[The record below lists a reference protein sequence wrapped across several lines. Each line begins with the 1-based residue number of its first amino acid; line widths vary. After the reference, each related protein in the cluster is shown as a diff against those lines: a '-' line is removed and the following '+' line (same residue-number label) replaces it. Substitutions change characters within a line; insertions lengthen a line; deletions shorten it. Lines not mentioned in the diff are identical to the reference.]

1 MVRPGISLRG
11 RALRLLTQR
20 EQSRQELGRKLA
32 PHAESPE
39 QLESVIDRLQQEGWL
54 SEERF
59 AESLARRRSA
69 RFGLRRIEQEL
80 QTHRL
85 DPQVSAPVLAALR
98 ATERER
104 ALDAWTRRFGVV
116 AQDPTERARQQRFLA
131 QRGFT
136 SDAIQWVIRQRGDR
150 HDDA

>member
-1 MVRPGISLRG
+1 MGRPALSLRG

-20 EQSRQELGRKLA
+20 EQSRLELYRKLT

-39 QLESVIDRLQQEGWL
+39 QLESVLDRLQQEGWL

-59 AESLARRRSA
+59 AESLVRRRSA

-85 DPQVSAPVLAALR
+85 DPQVSAPVLATLR
-98 ATERER
+98 ATERKR
-104 ALDAWTRRFGVV
+104 ALDAWARRFGEA

-136 SDAIQWVIRQRGDR
+136 ADAIQWVIRQRGER

>member
-1 MVRPGISLRG
+1 MVRPALSLRG

-20 EQSRQELGRKLA
+20 EQSRQELNRKLA
-32 PHAESPE
+32 PYAESLD
-39 QLESVIDRLQQEGWL
+39 QLDSVLDRLQHEGWL

-85 DPQVSAPVLAALR
+85 DPMVSAPILETLR

-104 ALDAWTRRFGVV
+104 ALDAWMRRFGVA

-136 SDAIQWVIRQRGDR
+136 SDAIQWVIRRKGGL
-150 HDDA
+150 HEDA

>member
-1 MVRPGISLRG
+1 MVRAALSLRG

-20 EQSRQELGRKLA
+20 EQSRQELNRKLA
-32 PHAESPE
+32 PHAESPD
-39 QLESVIDRLQQEGWL
+39 QLDSVLDRLQQEGWL

-85 DPQVSAPVLAALR
+85 DPLVSAPILATLR
-98 ATERER
+98 TTERER
-104 ALDAWTRRFGVV
+104 ALDAWMRRFGV
-116 AQDPTERARQQRFLA
+116 AAPDRACASATFPRTARFHL
-131 QRGFT
+131 
-136 SDAIQWVIRQRGDR
+136 
-150 HDDA
+150 

>member
-1 MVRPGISLRG
+1 MVRPALSLRG

-20 EQSRQELGRKLA
+20 EQSRQELNRKLA
-32 PHAESPE
+32 PYAESLD
-39 QLESVIDRLQQEGWL
+39 QLDSVLDRLQQEGWL

-85 DPQVSAPVLAALR
+85 DPMVSAPILETLR

-104 ALDAWTRRFGVV
+104 ALDAWMRRFGVA

-136 SDAIQWVIRQRGDR
+136 SDAIQWVIRRKGGL
-150 HDDA
+150 HEDA

>member
-1 MVRPGISLRG
+1 M
-11 RALRLLTQR
+11 
-20 EQSRQELGRKLA
+20 
-32 PHAESPE
+32 
-39 QLESVIDRLQQEGWL
+39 

-85 DPQVSAPVLAALR
+85 DPMVSAPILETMR

-104 ALDAWTRRFGVV
+104 ALDAWMRRFGVA

-136 SDAIQWVIRQRGDR
+136 SDAIQWVIRRKGGLHEDG
-150 HDDA
+150 

>member
-1 MVRPGISLRG
+1 M
-11 RALRLLTQR
+11 
-20 EQSRQELGRKLA
+20 
-32 PHAESPE
+32 
-39 QLESVIDRLQQEGWL
+39 

-85 DPQVSAPVLAALR
+85 DPQVSAPILATLR
-98 ATERER
+98 TTERER
-104 ALDAWTRRFGVV
+104 ALDAWMRRFGVV

-136 SDAIQWVIRQRGDR
+136 SDAIQWVIRRKGGLNE
-150 HDDA
+150 DA

>member
-1 MVRPGISLRG
+1 MVRAALSLRG

-20 EQSRQELGRKLA
+20 EQSRQELNRKLA
-32 PHAESPE
+32 PHAESPD
-39 QLESVIDRLQQEGWL
+39 QLDSVLDRLQQEGWL

-69 RFGLRRIEQEL
+69 RFGLRRIEQVL

-85 DPQVSAPVLAALR
+85 DPLVSAPILATLR
-98 ATERER
+98 TTERER
-104 ALDAWTRRFGVV
+104 ALDAWMRRFGVA

-136 SDAIQWVIRQRGDR
+136 SDAIQWVIRHKGGP
-150 HDDA
+150 HEDA

>member
-1 MVRPGISLRG
+1 MVRPALSLRG

-20 EQSRQELGRKLA
+20 EQSRQELNRKLA
-32 PHAESPE
+32 PYAESLD
-39 QLESVIDRLQQEGWL
+39 QLDSVLDRLQQEGWL

-85 DPQVSAPVLAALR
+85 DPMVSAPILETLR

-104 ALDAWTRRFGVV
+104 ALDAWMRRFGVA

-136 SDAIQWVIRQRGDR
+136 SDAIQWVIRRKGGLHEDG
-150 HDDA
+150 

>member
-39 QLESVIDRLQQEGWL
+39 QLEAVIDRLQQEGWL

-80 QTHRL
+80 QSHRL

-104 ALDAWTRRFGVV
+104 ALDAWARRFGVV

-136 SDAIQWVIRQRGDR
+136 SDAIQWVIRHRVDR